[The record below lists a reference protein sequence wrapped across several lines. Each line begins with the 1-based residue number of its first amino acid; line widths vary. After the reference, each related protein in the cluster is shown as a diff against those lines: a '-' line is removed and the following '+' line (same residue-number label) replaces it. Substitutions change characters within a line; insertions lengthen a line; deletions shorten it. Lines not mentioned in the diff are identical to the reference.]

1 MSKVVKLRSNKYK
14 IVQKYK
20 TEIDCTNY
28 KIINSDIDTIAFYR
42 HGNSSCFPLSNSAYM
57 QYGRFV

>member
-28 KIINSDIDTIAFYR
+28 KIIQILIQLLFTDMVTVVAF
-42 HGNSSCFPLSNSAYM
+42 L
-57 QYGRFV
+57 